1 MIQSRHFGV
10 IATWLALWASACSVN
25 PPATPQAPVVVPA
38 PEARPAQPPAKPAEP
53 KAPAPKVLEA
63 PAPKAVEAPAP
74 APKAVEAP
82 AFKGAEGPA
91 PAAAPEAPKPKLKP
105 GVSDLHAVYADAAQ
119 LMRIDLQTG
128 ESTPLGMDRVVA
140 ATQDGEGHWWVVQAQ
155 GEKHV
160 LLRIPAHFEAS
171 EAKVV
176 VAEVP
181 GDSGYF
187 ELKFGKDEPVRMVA
201 LKALRRAT
209 ESCGGMSGRLLCN
222 DAMGWSNYETW
233 TWAPTAAQLE
243 ALGLT
248 VPKAAKRSKVTSV
261 PLRPPFSR
269 KHCRCWG
276 NHYKK
281 CGSTTPLGESGWTLM
296 LTGVECGDM
305 AHPSCVLRRTGKGDY
320 SAFSEVK
327 FTTDLRWRGRPPK
340 GGSCGPFYLSSS
352 GDWISDG
359 KGVFCTLGKDAVCTE
374 PAQGIYLGTVGE
386 ALLRIELP

>member
-1 MIQSRHFGV
+1 MIQLRHFGV

-25 PPATPQAPVVVPA
+25 PPATPQAPVVAPA
-38 PEARPAQPPAKPAEP
+38 PEARSAQPRAKPAEP
-53 KAPAPKVLEA
+53 KAPAPKAAEA
-63 PAPKAVEAPAP
+63 
-74 APKAVEAP
+74 
-82 AFKGAEGPA
+82 PA

-105 GVSDLHAVYADAAQ
+105 GVSDLHVVYADADQ
-119 LMRIDLQTG
+119 LMRINLQTG
-128 ESTPLGMDRVVA
+128 ESTPLGVDRVVA

-160 LLRIPAHFEAS
+160 LLRIPARFEAS

-187 ELKFGKDEPVRMVA
+187 ELNFGKDEQVRMVA
-201 LKALRRAT
+201 LKPLRRAT

-222 DAMGWSNYETW
+222 HAMGWSNYDTW
-233 TWAPTAAQLE
+233 TWEPTAAQLE

-248 VPKAAKRSKVTSV
+248 VPKAAKRSKVTRA

-327 FTTDLRWRGRPPK
+327 FTTDLRWRGRPIL
-340 GGSCGPFYLSSS
+340 GGSCGPFYMKSS

-359 KGVFCTLGKDAVCTE
+359 KGVFCTLGEDVVCTE
-374 PAQGIYLGTVGE
+374 PAKGIYLGTVGE